1 MRSFQGEARKATV
14 DEIVAVAKD
23 LEIEPAAFRAV
34 IAVEAA
40 GSGFDAKGRPKALFE
55 RHYFYKHTFS
65 KPDLHKQAVEQG
77 LAYQAWGMKP
87 YPKGSDAVYDEIMR
101 ACAID
106 EHAALLSTSWGLG
119 QIMGSNFKM
128 TGHESVENMVD
139 EACKSETGQLRQMG
153 LFIKNAGLI
162 RPLRFKD
169 WAAFAKGY
177 NGPGYAKNA
186 YDTKLADAYTRLSA
200 GG

>member
-1 MRSFQGEARKATV
+1 MRSFQGEARKVTL
-14 DEIVAVAKD
+14 DEVVSVAKD

-55 RHYFYKHTFS
+55 RPYFYKHPFS
-65 KPDLHKQAVEQG
+65 KPELHKRAVEEG
-77 LAYQAWGMKP
+77 LAYKAWGMKP
-87 YPKGSDAVYDEIMR
+87 YPKGSDAVYDEITR

-128 TGHESVENMVD
+128 AGHESVENMVD

-153 LFIKNAGLI
+153 MFIKNAGLI

-177 NGPGYAKNA
+177 NGPGYAKNS

>member
-1 MRSFQGEARKATV
+1 MRSFQGEARKATL
-14 DEIVAVAKD
+14 DEIIAVAKM

-40 GSGFDAKGRPKALFE
+40 GSGFDSKGRPKALFE

-65 KPDLHKQAVEQG
+65 KPDLHKRAVEEG

-87 YPKGSDAVYDEIMR
+87 YPKGSDAVYDEITR

-106 EHAALLSTSWGLG
+106 ERAALLSTSWGLG

-128 TGHESVENMVD
+128 AGHESVEDMVD
-139 EACKSETGQLRQMG
+139 EACKSETGQLKQMG

-200 GG
+200 GA